1 MTYQFADRIGTLAP
15 SAIREILKVTQNPN
29 VISFAAGNPAAES
42 FPAKEMAE
50 IAADLLANKYASALQ
65 YGISEG
71 YAPLR
76 AQLVERLRTKHATG
90 TENDDL
96 LIVSGGQQGIEMT
109 AKILCNAGDT
119 VVCEG
124 PSFVGA
130 LNAFR
135 SYGLKLKG
143 IPVCEDGIDTEALE
157 EYLKQDTRVRLL
169 YVIPTFQ
176 NPTGIT
182 MSLAKRKRLVE
193 LAEQYDFLILEDS
206 PYFELRYS
214 GEVVPTIKSLDTT
227 GRVIFVGSF
236 SKIIAP
242 GIRVGYVI
250 ADKQIISKLTV
261 AKQVSDVHTNL
272 FFQMV
277 ISEYMNRY
285 DLDAHIEKIRAFY
298 VVKRDAMLDAAKKYL
313 PAEVTCGKPD
323 GGLFIWCTMPNGANT
338 MDFCGMASKRMVA
351 AVPGASFAADE
362 SEISP
367 SFRLNFSLPTEE
379 QIDQGMQIL
388 GEAAADY
395 LAELTKAG
403 K

>member
-1 MTYQFADRIGTLAP
+1 MTYQFAERIGSMAP
-15 SAIREILKVTQNPN
+15 SAIREILKVTQDPT

-42 FPAKEMAE
+42 FPAAEMAE
-50 IAADLLANKYASALQ
+50 ISADLLTNRYASALQ

-76 AQLVERLRTKHATG
+76 AQLAERMQTKYATG

-109 AKILCNAGDT
+109 AKIFCNSGDT
-119 VVCEG
+119 VVCEA

-135 SYGLKLKG
+135 SFGLNLKG
-143 IPVCEDGIDTEALE
+143 IPMQEDGIDVDALE
-157 EYLKQDTRVRLL
+157 DYLKKDSRVRLL

-176 NPTGIT
+176 NPTGLT
-182 MSLAKRKRLVE
+182 MSLAKRLRLLE
-193 LAEQYDFLILEDS
+193 LAERYNFLILEDS

-214 GEVVPTIKSLDTT
+214 GEWVPTMKSLDKS

-242 GIRVGYVI
+242 GIRVGFVI

-277 ISEYMNRY
+277 ISEYMKRH
-285 DLDAHIEKIRAFY
+285 DLDAHIAQTCAFY
-298 VVKRDAMLDAAKKYL
+298 THKRDTMLAAMEKAL
-313 PAEVTCGKPD
+313 PEEISWIRPD
-323 GGLFIWCTMPNGANT
+323 GGLFIWCTLPQGADS
-338 MDFCGMASKRMVA
+338 MAFCSMASKQKVA
-351 AVPGASFAADE
+351 AVPGVSFAADAN
-362 SEISP
+362 EISP
-367 SFRLNFSLPTEE
+367 SFRVNFSLPTDE
-379 QIDQGMQIL
+379 QIEKGMQIL
-388 GEAAADY
+388 GRTAEEY